1 MNSTME
7 IYKNIA
13 YAVLAVLFIVII
25 FSCFNFQQRVVQN
38 LSFREVTNINSNKE
52 GFTSNSRLK
61 ENKYKTDDDLLK
73 MIENK
78 LRGLTEELGG
88 TEGKKE
94 VKSLLTSTKK
104 IVNLECA
111 KCMMNMIEDHKGM
124 RTVDIEKMLDED
136 SNDDCIKCKKYTE
149 LSNTIQSMIDNL

>member
-52 GFTSNSRLK
+52 GFTSNNRLK
-61 ENKYKTDDDLLK
+61 ENRYKTDDDLLK

-111 KCMMNMIEDHKGM
+111 KCMMNMLDDNKGAKSINIENLIED
-124 RTVDIEKMLDED
+124 DNSD
-136 SNDDCIKCKKYTE
+136 NCIKCKKYTE
-149 LSNTIQSMIDNL
+149 LSSTINSMIDNL